1 MRGLS
6 WAWTVTAVGIA
17 SLVAVP
23 SLAVLASLAHPAHE
37 IWAHL
42 WRTQLPELIGNT
54 LALVAGVGAGTL
66 VVGAGPAW
74 LIV

>member
-1 MRGLS
+1 
-6 WAWTVTAVGIA
+6 VGIA

-42 WRTQLPELIGNT
+42 CARSSRS
-54 LALVAGVGAGTL
+54 
-66 VVGAGPAW
+66 
-74 LIV
+74 

>member
-1 MRGLS
+1 VRGPS
-6 WAWTVTAVGIA
+6 RAWAVAAVGIA

-42 WRTQLPELIGNT
+42 CARSSRS
-54 LALVAGVGAGTL
+54 
-66 VVGAGPAW
+66 
-74 LIV
+74 